1 MHPRS
6 KVFAIESIT
15 VMLVMIIFALV
26 TFIVINAGSS
36 AYNTIIDDKQSTESA
51 RVAYSY
57 INMKIRQNDAAGCID
72 VVDTHFGDT
81 LKIDIENGEYCTYI
95 FLCDGALY
103 ECLTPFG
110 KPPAISA
117 ANKITALS
125 GFSLERSGNLISMSC
140 VCEKDGTED
149 TMEGTVGLRT

>member
-26 TFIVINAGSS
+26 TFLVINGGSS
-36 AYNTIIDDKQSTESA
+36 AYNTIIDDKQNTENA

-57 INMKIRQNDAAGCID
+57 INMKIRQNDAAGYID
-72 VVDTHFGDT
+72 VVETAFGDT
-81 LKIDIENGEYCTYI
+81 LKIDIEDGEYCTYI
-95 FLCDGALY
+95 FFSDGALY
-103 ECLTPFG
+103 ECVTSADM
-110 KPPAISA
+110 PPSVSA

-125 GFSLERSGNLISMSC
+125 GFSLNRSGNLISISC
-140 VCEKDGTED
+140 ICGKDGK
-149 TMEGTVGLRT
+149 TMEGKVGLRT

>member
-15 VMLVMIIFALV
+15 VMFVMIIFALV
-26 TFIVINAGSS
+26 TFLVINAGSS
-36 AYNTIIDDKQSTESA
+36 AYNTILGDKQSTESA

-72 VVDTHFGDT
+72 VVDTQFGDT

-95 FLCDGALY
+95 FFSDGSLY

-110 KPPAISA
+110 KPPALSA
-117 ANKITALS
+117 ANKITVLS
-125 GFSLERSGNLISMSC
+125 GFLLERSGNFISMSC
-140 VCEKDGTED
+140 VCENDGTEE

>member
-26 TFIVINAGSS
+26 TFLVINGGSS
-36 AYNTIIDDKQSTESA
+36 AYNTIIDDKLNTENA

-72 VVDTHFGDT
+72 VVETAFGDT
-81 LKIDIENGEYCTYI
+81 LKIDIEDGEYCTYI
-95 FLCDGALY
+95 FFSDGALY
-103 ECLTPFG
+103 ECVTSAG
-110 KPPAISA
+110 MPPAVSA

-125 GFSLERSGNLISMSC
+125 GFSLQRSGNLISISC
-140 VCEKDGTED
+140 ICGKDGK